1 MQKILEALKAILPEE
16 QVKEISSA
24 VQEYLAE
31 AKTELEAE
39 YNAKLEEGYGEL
51 SKEMKAAEK
60 TAYEGYQEAWGMIS
74 ELRNRIE
81 TQKVEFEKALEEGYE
96 EAYAMIQKEKS
107 QNENISS
114 DLYEE
119 YDKRLA
125 EMKEYI
131 VEKVDEFLKFKGGE
145 IYEQARRDVLNDPR
159 MAEHKVALE
168 KIIDITSDYL
178 SDEDFA
184 LATSSRLE
192 EATRQL
198 EQLKAEKRILEG
210 RTVRLGTENQKLNEQ
225 VRQAAELI
233 SESRKNLVVTERNER
248 SEKGKNSSGRGRL
261 VTEGIIGEHTEAPAA
276 PSKDEE
282 MINEESLAYQMQV
295 LSGLRR
301 SD

>member
-248 SEKGKNSSGRGRL
+248 SEKGKNASGRGRL
-261 VTEGIIGEHTEAPAA
+261 VTEGIIGEHAEAPAA